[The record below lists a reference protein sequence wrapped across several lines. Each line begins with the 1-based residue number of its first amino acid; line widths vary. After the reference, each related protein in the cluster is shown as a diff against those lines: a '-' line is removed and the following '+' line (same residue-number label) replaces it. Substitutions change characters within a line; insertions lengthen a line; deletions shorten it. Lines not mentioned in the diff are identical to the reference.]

1 MRTRTGRAHAVAAV
15 VACGWL
21 GLVGR
26 WLLHAPA
33 MPRQTTVA
41 PMELVWLAPA
51 PAVAVAPP
59 AQRRHAIAHRTRAA
73 AARRPAPPP
82 TALQAVALPIP
93 PAAPPSVDVL
103 RAQARAWAESQAQP
117 DVAPWADRPARLPGR
132 AGERFA
138 MREPPSVARALGKI
152 GKVLGG
158 PGYDPDPCPRRR
170 ENVAALM
177 AAGDSAA
184 LRHEVDFA
192 RRNCRP

>member
-1 MRTRTGRAHAVAAV
+1 MRTRTGRARAVAGM

-51 PAVAVAPP
+51 VAPP
-59 AQRRHAIAHRTRAA
+59 VQRRHVPARRTRAA
-73 AARRPAPPP
+73 FARPAAPG
-82 TALQAVALPIP
+82 TTLQAVALPA
-93 PAAPPSVDVL
+93 PAAPAAAPSADVL
-103 RAQARAWAESQAQP
+103 RAQARAWAEREPQP
-117 DVAPWADRPARLPGR
+117 EVAPWADRAARLPGR

-152 GKVLGG
+152 GELFGG

-170 ENVAALM
+170 ENVAALV